1 MSVKN
6 RLPDGF
12 AKELIKLVASD
23 RGRRG
28 VSKLCLCEHW
38 NRAAEILAPLDRVAV
53 VSGFFVPSAGAPE
66 TDGPGG
72 AIMLARA
79 FLEQGRSSEVWTDE
93 LCIKEFKACAS
104 SVGYPSELVKVPDIN
119 TALAKYRPSGIVF
132 TERLG
137 RAKDGKYYNI
147 RKKDISAWTA
157 PLDTLADAASSIGIA
172 TVGIGDGGNE
182 VGMGNFYSQL
192 RELLPEYETCI
203 SAVEVDAAIPV
214 DVSNWGAYALTASLS
229 CIWGEWRGHLEG
241 EEKKMLD
248 ALKTCGVVDGISCL
262 AETSV
267 DGFYLDVQAEVA
279 SALYKIWRNFT

>member
-23 RGRRG
+23 RGCRG

-38 NRAAEILAPLDRVAV
+38 NRAVEILAPLDRVAV

-93 LCIKEFKACAS
+93 LCVKEFKSCAS
-104 SVGYPSELVKVPDIN
+104 SVGYPCELVKVPDIK
-119 TALAKYRPSGIVF
+119 TVLAEYRPSGIVF

-157 PLDTLADAASSIGIA
+157 PLDTLADAASSMGIA

-182 VGMGNFYSQL
+182 VGMGNFNSQL
-192 RELLPEYETCI
+192 RELLPEYETCL
-203 SAVEVDAAIPV
+203 SAVKVDAAIPV

-229 CIWGEWRGHLEG
+229 CIWGEWRGHLAG

-267 DGFYLDVQAEVA
+267 DGFCLDVQAEVA